1 MHRQYLEAH
10 NINDV
15 IKPLLEKL
23 LIEKPS
29 QPAEFIIQNLCIEY
43 PDQAKIAVASLEK
56 VKNIY

>member
-29 QPAEFIIQNLCIEY
+29 QPAAFNIQNLCIEY
-43 PDQAKIAVASLEK
+43 PDQAKIAIASLEK
-56 VKNIY
+56 VKNVN

>member
-29 QPAEFIIQNLCIEY
+29 QPAAFIIQNLCIEY
-43 PDQAKIAVASLEK
+43 PDQAKIAIASLEK
-56 VKNIY
+56 VKNVN

>member
-1 MHRQYLEAH
+1 MHRQFLEAH

-23 LIEKPS
+23 LIEKLS
-29 QPAEFIIQNLCIEY
+29 QPAEFIIHNLCIEY